1 MRFDWLRK
9 KEDKSGGIFVNQRT
23 VIATSDT
30 PQTVMPLPIPV
41 RNKTESYG
49 YPPDESN
56 CGPVLPLSP
65 SQESERDELLRRGP
79 STLSETERQRLL
91 WLLSR
96 PSIESKATF
105 QIQKRV
111 PFMPR

>member
-1 MRFDWLRK
+1 MPFDWLRK
-9 KEDKSGGIFVNQRT
+9 KPETDKSGGIYVNQRT
-23 VIATSDT
+23 VIATSDS
-30 PQTVMPLPIPV
+30 PMPLPIPV
-41 RNKTESYG
+41 RSKTESYG

-65 SQESERDELLRRGP
+65 SQEVERDELLRRGP
-79 STLSETERQRLL
+79 NTLSEPERQRLL

-96 PSIESKATF
+96 PSIESKATL